1 MWNAE
6 LKILRVR
13 SEGGDMRR
21 LEVEKLGRW
30 EWVKDYGAFG

>member
-6 LKILRVR
+6 LKMLWGR
-13 SEGGDMRR
+13 SEDGDMRR
-21 LEVEKLGRW
+21 LEGEKLGRW